1 MNLLNILNISI
12 IDCLDIILS
21 TILLYKI
28 YYILKTTMGLR
39 IFYGL
44 IIIFVC
50 WQIAQSLNMR
60 LISEIL
66 GSIFGLGFISVIIVF
81 QPELRR
87 FLLTIGSQAVI
98 EQFNKIFIR
107 KSNLFNMEIE
117 TINSIVKSCMKFS
130 KERTGALI
138 AIQVNEPLEE
148 FISGGDIADILITSS
163 ILENI
168 FLRSSNLHDGAIVI
182 IGNRI
187 IKTRAGLPMP
197 DRYIVPRMGFRH
209 RAAIGLCDKTDAICI
224 VVSEDTGNISYFK
237 GKKQKLF
244 INSIQLKDKL
254 IKDLNKKE
262 IIYSRLKL

>member
-1 MNLLNILNISI
+1 MNLLNILI
-12 IDCLDIILS
+12 IDFLDIIIS
-21 TILLYKI
+21 TIFLYKI
-28 YYILKTTMGLR
+28 YCILKQTMGVR
-39 IFYGL
+39 IFYG
-44 IIIFVC
+44 IIITFFC
-50 WQIAQSLNMR
+50 WKIAQFLNMI

-66 GSIFGLGFISVIIVF
+66 GSIFEMGFISIIIIF

-87 FLLTIGSQAVI
+87 FLLSIGNKVI
-98 EQFNKIFIR
+98 FKQFK
-107 KSNLFNMEIE
+107 NLFTRKYNIYNMEID
-117 TINSIVKSCMKFS
+117 TINYIVRSCIKFS
-130 KERTGALI
+130 KERTGALL
-138 AIQVNEPLEE
+138 AIQVNESLEE

-197 DRYIVPRMGFRH
+197 DRYIAPRMGFRH

-224 VVSEDTGNISYFK
+224 VVSEETGNISYFH

-244 INSIQLKDKL
+244 INSIQLKNKL
-254 IKDLNKKE
+254 IKDLN
-262 IIYSRLKL
+262 RN

>member
-12 IDCLDIILS
+12 IDYLDVIFSIIF
-21 TILLYKI
+21 LYKI
-28 YYILKTTMGLR
+28 FYILKTSMGLK

-44 IIIFVC
+44 IIIVFC
-50 WQIAQSLNMR
+50 WQITKLLNMI

-66 GSIFGLGFISVIIVF
+66 GSIFNMGFMYIIVIF

-87 FLLTIGSQAVI
+87 FLLTIGNNTIIKQV
-98 EQFNKIFIR
+98 NKIFIR
-107 KSNLFNMEIE
+107 KSYFFNMEIE
-117 TINSIVKSCMKFS
+117 TINSIVRSCMKFS

-254 IKDLNKKE
+254 IKDLNKKS
-262 IIYSRLKL
+262 II

>member
-1 MNLLNILNISI
+1 MNLLNISI
-12 IDCLDIILS
+12 IDFLDIILLN
-21 TILLYKI
+21 IFLYKI
-28 YYILKTTMGLR
+28 YSILKNTMGLR
-39 IFYGL
+39 IFYG
-44 IIIFVC
+44 IIITFFC
-50 WQIAQSLNMR
+50 WKLAEFLNMI
-60 LISEIL
+60 LISELLKNIFKMGFL
-66 GSIFGLGFISVIIVF
+66 SIIIIF

-87 FLLTIGSQAVI
+87 FLLLIGSNI
-98 EQFNKIFIR
+98 LIDKFNKIFIR
-107 KSNLFNMEIE
+107 KYNFSNMEID
-117 TINSIVKSCMKFS
+117 TINSIVRSCIKFS

-197 DRYIVPRMGFRH
+197 DRYIAPRMGFRH
-209 RAAIGLCDKTDAICI
+209 RAAIGLCEKTDAICVI
-224 VVSEDTGNISYFK
+224 VSEDTGNISYFK

-254 IKDLNKKE
+254 IKDLNKK
-262 IIYSRLKL
+262 